1 MLIDKNGHP
10 PAELAVGLELR
21 DCAPATQGA
30 LMFLTRAAGSRNNYN
45 PRIGNSHRN
54 KDRCSRLGNP
64 HNRNSH
70 NRNLQKR

>member
-1 MLIDKNGHP
+1 
-10 PAELAVGLELR
+10 
-21 DCAPATQGA
+21 
-30 LMFLTRAAGSRNNYN
+30 MFLTRAAGSRNNYN

-70 NRNLQKR
+70 NRNLQKRQDTTIQYYIKIFQ